1 MPDTHL
7 VFEFDHVSEQIRGLL
22 WAEACHVK
30 KESFNRLPFVGE
42 KIIPLTEL
50 LINKGE
56 KSQRNAI
63 EQALAQRV
71 LNFHGQFLFG
81 RHSPLQARKS
91 CPSRLDRSL
100 LAAYFRKHFALRI

>member
-1 MPDTHL
+1 
-7 VFEFDHVSEQIRGLL
+7 
-22 WAEACHVK
+22 
-30 KESFNRLPFVGE
+30 
-42 KIIPLTEL
+42 
-50 LINKGE
+50 
-56 KSQRNAI
+56 
-63 EQALAQRV
+63 